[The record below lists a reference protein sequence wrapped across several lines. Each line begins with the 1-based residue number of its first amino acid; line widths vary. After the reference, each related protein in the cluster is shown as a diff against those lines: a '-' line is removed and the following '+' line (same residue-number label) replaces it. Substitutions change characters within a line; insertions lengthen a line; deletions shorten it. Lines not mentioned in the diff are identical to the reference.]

1 MNQSM
6 MNCALTDNLCISPQA
21 TTNFATS
28 TTPNNQ
34 TTTDS
39 VTTEM
44 PLNQATTCWGYWTDH
59 YYPEVIHPSYPVYMQ
74 ERAKDKGKQAFEII
88 KILKDKKLVNMAKV
102 GDFIGLM
109 DELIKIL

>member
-1 MNQSM
+1 
-6 MNCALTDNLCISPQA
+6 
-21 TTNFATS
+21 
-28 TTPNNQ
+28 
-34 TTTDS
+34 
-39 VTTEM
+39 
-44 PLNQATTCWGYWTDH
+44 
-59 YYPEVIHPSYPVYMQ
+59 MQ